1 MIAYKIT
8 NIENGKLYIGI
19 TKGALRRRLASHFN
33 IASKNADNIA
43 FYNAIRKY
51 GKAAFVAEQIGV
63 AESIK
68 ELCEL
73 EKQLIIKFNSKL
85 PNGYNTNDGG
95 FGMSGYK
102 KTPEQRARQSEKMKI
117 FHSTANPEI
126 KATISKAISDAK
138 KGVPNLKLRGRIGAC
153 KGCVRTEE
161 FKANASAKQKAF
173 ALANREEMARRGSIK
188 KRTSDPQ

>member
-8 NIENGKLYIGI
+8 NTENGKLYIGI
-19 TKGALRRRLASHFN
+19 TKGVLRRRLAAHFN

-51 GKAAFVAEQIGV
+51 GKSVFVAEQI
-63 AESIK
+63 AEAKTIK

-95 FGMSGYK
+95 FGMTGYK
-102 KTPEQRARQSEKMKI
+102 KTPEQRAIQSEKMKLY
-117 FHSTANPEI
+117 HANVDPAI
-126 KATISKAISDAK
+126 KAAKNKAISDAK
-138 KGVPNLKLRGRIGAC
+138 KGVPNMKLRGRVGAN
-153 KGCVRTEE
+153 KGCVRTDE
-161 FKANASAKQKAF
+161 FKANASVKQQAF

-188 KRTSDPQ
+188 KSSVRR